1 MPFKPISPKIFE
13 KYIEAVGWRLEKG
26 SIDWNLYNENDC
38 FVCSIII
45 SHGKSIKSEVTAFS
59 VHKVKKAFEE
69 RGLKWPPN
77 LKSKKK

>member
-1 MPFKPISPKIFE
+1 MSFKPLSIKIFE
-13 KYIEAVGWRLEKG
+13 KYIEFVEWRLEKG
-26 SIDWNLYNENDC
+26 SIDWNLYNESNH

-45 SHGKSIKSEVTAFS
+45 AHGKNTKSEVTAFS
-59 VHKVKKAFEE
+59 IHKTKKAFEE